1 MYIIKNNYQKETII
15 KNSRFICLLYKIN
28 SIDDINTYLK
38 NAKEL
43 FPQAT
48 HYCYAYIIN
57 NNQKFSDDGEPSK
70 TAGYPI
76 LKILENNELDNTL
89 AIVVRYF
96 GGIKLGANGLVR
108 AYANSVN
115 DAIKEVGIKEL
126 IDGYNVNIIF
136 NYDMVKT
143 VDYLLKDA
151 EILKKDFNDKITYNV
166 NISNIKVL
174 EDNNLTFEIKKEIKI
189 EK

>member
-1 MYIIKNNYQKETII
+1 MYTIKNNYQNEIII
-15 KNSRFICLLYKIN
+15 KNSRFICLLHKLK
-28 SIDDINTYLK
+28 SIDEINLILK
-38 NAKEL
+38 NTKEL

-57 NNQKFSDDGEPSK
+57 NSKKCSDDGEPNK

-76 LKILENNELDNTL
+76 LKILENNELDNIL

-96 GGIKLGANGLVR
+96 GGIKLGANGLIR

-115 DAIKEVGIKEL
+115 NAIKEVGLNKL

-143 VDYLLKDA
+143 VDYLLKD
-151 EILKKDFNDKITYNV
+151 IDIIKKEFKDKIIYNA
-166 NISNIKVL
+166 NISDIKLL
-174 EDNNLTFEIKKEIKI
+174 EENNLTYEIIKEIKI